1 MKIAQ
6 LIHDHLGKVS
16 LLHHDKSNCR
26 CCLRVSFYADAKQSA
41 LEIRSN
47 FFAFFLVVAN
57 WNASCY
63 WLLLLC
69 FYPDWR
75 LVLSKHGRL
84 HFVRFTWDCFTNYT
98 NRLVAKREKIYA
110 RQVASLLKEKQS
122 HFFSKSRPALYYSQQ
137 EVDHA
142 RWKTRNISQV
152 WENLNKIWLLQLECC
167 PCYKNS
173 KSAWTCSVP
182 DTRSELLRRH
192 TYKAKGSTH
201 LINTKS
207 FYIHLWNKAL
217 RIYNKIIAF
226 FAVNFYYLHENV
238 IQRG

>member
-16 LLHHDKSNCR
+16 LLHHDQSNCR
-26 CCLRVSFYADAKQSA
+26 FCLRMSFYADAKQSA

-110 RQVASLLKEKQS
+110 RQVASLLNEKQS
-122 HFFSKSRPALYYSQQ
+122 HFFFLK
-137 EVDHA
+137 VDLLPTIRNKKLITQGEKLETSA
-142 RWKTRNISQV
+142 KFGKTSTKFGYC
-152 WENLNKIWLLQLECC
+152 NLNAVHVTKIQ
-167 PCYKNS
+167 N
-173 KSAWTCSVP
+173 
-182 DTRSELLRRH
+182 
-192 TYKAKGSTH
+192 
-201 LINTKS
+201 
-207 FYIHLWNKAL
+207 
-217 RIYNKIIAF
+217 
-226 FAVNFYYLHENV
+226 
-238 IQRG
+238 QRGHALSLTLEANY

>member
-16 LLHHDKSNCR
+16 LLHHDQSNCR
-26 CCLRVSFYADAKQSA
+26 FCLRVSFYADAKQSA

-84 HFVRFTWDCFTNYT
+84 HLVRVET
-98 NRLVAKREKIYA
+98 
-110 RQVASLLKEKQS
+110 ASRITQTVLSRNVRKFMRDKFRVCWTRS
-122 HFFSKSRPALYYSQQ
+122 KAIFFSKSRPTLYYSQQ

-192 TYKAKGSTH
+192 TNKAKGSTH
-201 LINTKS
+201 LINTNRS
-207 FYIHLWNKAL
+207 IS
-217 RIYNKIIAF
+217 
-226 FAVNFYYLHENV
+226 NFEIKH
-238 IQRG
+238 